1 MSFEHAVADSR
12 TTSVLRVGYAYPV
25 DSARQRLDLDLL
37 VNCQHDSRGKWRHP
51 SSGSRGLQSL
61 NNAGSGSSKLTHYHN
76 AALVGPYGIGLVP
89 DVLFWAVCRQT
100 GTNPSRQLLG
110 NRVNWR

>member
-12 TTSVLRVGYAYPV
+12 TTSVLRVGYAHPV
-25 DSARQRLDLDLL
+25 DSARQRLDLDLI
-37 VNCQHDSRGKWRHP
+37 VNCRHDSRGKWRHP

-61 NNAGSGSSKLTHYHN
+61 NN

-89 DVLFWAVCRQT
+89 DVLFWAVCRQ
-100 GTNPSRQLLG
+100 PLP
-110 NRVNWR
+110 NR